1 MLSVASSGLKFA
13 NEGAQFVL
21 VHKAHESVHNLT
33 WKIKNKKFNYSITI

>member
-1 MLSVASSGLKFA
+1 MLCVACSGLKFG

-33 WKIKNKKFNYSITI
+33 WEKNI

>member
-1 MLSVASSGLKFA
+1 MTTTVKHYFYAVCGDCSGLKFC

-33 WKIKNKKFNYSITI
+33 